1 MTSGPDPMHTVQAHG
16 AEIPALGFGTWELTG
31 DEAVRATV
39 RALDVGYRHIDT
51 AQIYG
56 NEAEVGRALA
66 ESPVARDDVFLT
78 TKVWVEH
85 HGRREMA
92 PSVEESL
99 RKLGTDRVDLLLLH
113 WPSRDLPLTETLEAL
128 AAVRERGLTRHIGV
142 SNFTPSLLA
151 EAISLSPAPLV
162 TNQVEYHPFLDQ
174 QKVLRATREAG
185 MALTAYSPIAR
196 GRVMES
202 EALREIGARHGKSPA
217 QVAIRWLLQ
226 QEGVATIPKAARPEH
241 CEENFGVFDFALDEG
256 EMQAIHGLAEPGGR
270 MVSPEGVAPDWE

>member
-1 MTSGPDPMHTVQAHG
+1 MHTVHAHG
-16 AEIPALGFGTWELTG
+16 AEIPALGFGTWQMSG
-31 DEAVRATV
+31 SEAVRATV
-39 RALDVGYRHIDT
+39 HALEVGYRHIDT

-66 ESPVARDDVFLT
+66 DSPVAREEIFLT
-78 TKVWVEH
+78 TKVWVENY
-85 HGRREMA
+85 GRREMA

-113 WPSRDLPLTETLEAL
+113 WPGRDVPLAETIEAL
-128 AAVRERGLTRHIGV
+128 AEVRERGLTRHIGV

-151 EAISLSPAPLV
+151 DALSLSPAPLV

-174 QKVLRATREAG
+174 RKVLRSTREAG

-202 EALREIGARHGKSPA
+202 ARLREIGERYGKSPA

-226 QEGVATIPKAARPEH
+226 QEGVSTIPKAASPEH
-241 CEENFGVFDFALDEG
+241 CEANFDVFDFALEPR
-256 EMQAIHGLAEPGGR
+256 EMEEIHDLAEPGSR
-270 MVSPEGVAPDWE
+270 LVSPEGIAPDWE